1 MEKTAA
7 QKLRDMADSLRKQA
21 EEIKRKTQGSDD

>member
-7 QKLRDMADSLRKQA
+7 QKLREMADSLIKQA
-21 EEIKRKTQGSDD
+21 DEIKRKTQGSDE